1 MRKNLD
7 HPVPIKRADLAP
19 RVRVRRWAIIYAVN
33 EWERS
38 DRNIEFV
45 NPSEFEFEDVRICH
59 ELTTATE
66 HRGLLFVW
74 AYMGKVDH
82 RLNQGR

>member
-1 MRKNLD
+1 MAKTFNYHEKKLD

-19 RVRVRRWAIIYAVN
+19 RVRFRRWAIIYAVN

-59 ELTTATE
+59 ETHDSRPNTE
-66 HRGLLFVW
+66 DFCLFV
-74 AYMGKVDH
+74 
-82 RLNQGR
+82 